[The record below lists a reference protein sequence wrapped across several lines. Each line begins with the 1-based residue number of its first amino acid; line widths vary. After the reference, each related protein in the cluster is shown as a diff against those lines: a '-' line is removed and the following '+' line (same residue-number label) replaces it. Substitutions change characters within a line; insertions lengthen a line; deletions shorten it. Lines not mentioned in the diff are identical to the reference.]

1 MTDLSQYETETAAAA
16 ELARQGFDAQQ
27 LELGQVYRLQNAAG
41 TEYVVD
47 TDEYA
52 EKPRHLAAARQLRD
66 VDSLV
71 AYLSKHGIFGST
83 ELYADDRAASILAVI
98 DSHEPYTDADH
109 PQNWQRHTALLQLT
123 KTPAWS
129 AWTGNDKGFMS
140 QDEFADFIEDRA
152 SDVERPSAA
161 ELISVARHIEATNKV
176 DFKSAVRASDGQI
189 TFRYEE
195 SNEAKAK
202 GDLTIPETIL
212 LNLRPYAGG
221 PVYRVQARFRYRI
234 RSEKLS
240 LGYVLD
246 RPDEVLERAFADVVA
261 ELRDGRDEQTLS
273 GAPFDPI
280 LYPIYFGKAAR

>member
-27 LELGQVYRLQNAAG
+27 LELGRVYRLQNAAG
-41 TEYVVD
+41 AEYVVD

-52 EKPRHLAAARQLRD
+52 EKPRYLSAARQLRD

-71 AYLSKHGIFGST
+71 AYLSKHGIEGST

-98 DSHEPYTDADH
+98 DSHDWAGSDV

-123 KTPAWS
+123 KTPAWI
-129 AWTGNDKGFMS
+129 AWTGNDKEFMS

-176 DFKSAVRASDGQI
+176 DFKSAVRDSDGQI

>member
-1 MTDLSQYETETAAAA
+1 MSELSQYETETAAAA
-16 ELARQGFDAQQ
+16 ELAR
-27 LELGQVYRLQNAAG
+27 RG
-41 TEYVVD
+41 TEPVTLEPGAVLLVQDADGCERILD
-47 TDEYA
+47 TDAYSD
-52 EKPRHLAAARQLRD
+52 KPRHLSAARQLRD

-71 AYLSKHGIFGST
+71 EYLSKHGIEGST
-83 ELYADDRAASILAVI
+83 ELYADDRAAAILAVI
-98 DSHEPYTDADH
+98 DSHESYTDAEP
-109 PQNWQRHTALLQLT
+109 PQNWERHTALLQLT
-123 KTPAWS
+123 KTPAWN

-140 QDEFADFIEDRA
+140 QDEFADFIEDRS

-176 DFKSAVRASDGQI
+176 DFKSAVRDSDGQI

-195 SNEAKAK
+195 TNEAKTK
-202 GDLTIPETIL
+202 GDLSIPETIL

-221 PVYRVQARFRYRI
+221 PIYRVQARFRYRI

-273 GAPFDPI
+273 GGPFPPI
-280 LYPIYFGKAAR
+280 DYPIYFGKAAR